1 MKKIT
6 LSLIFFLFAFASFG
20 QVELKP
26 AIGINVTNVSK
37 DPDSG
42 STKGQVGYQVGASVL
57 IGEKF
62 YVEPGI
68 FYVRK
73 STQFVEEGSSP
84 NELQL
89 DMSGI
94 RIPVAVG
101 YHLLGNEESLAALRI
116 LGGGSA
122 FFVTG
127 VDAEGASKDDFKSPT
142 WGLFAG
148 AGLDLWI
155 FFLDVKYEWSLTD
168 VSSITDFDVGKYRS
182 FYSNLGV
189 RIRF

>member
-1 MKKIT
+1 MKKFT
-6 LSLIFFLFAFASFG
+6 LILIVLFMAIAAYS

-26 AIGINVTNVSK
+26 AIGINVSNVSK
-37 DPDSG
+37 DPDTG
-42 STKGQVGYQVGASVL
+42 NATGQVGYQVGASVL

-62 YVEPGI
+62 YIDPGI
-68 FYVRK
+68 FYVKK
-73 STQFVEEGSSP
+73 STQFVEEGTSVE
-84 NELQL
+84 ELKL

-127 VDAEGASKDDFKSPT
+127 VDAEGANKDDFKSPT

-148 AGLDLWI
+148 AGLDIWI
-155 FFLDVKYEWSLTD
+155 LFLDVKYEWSLTD
-168 VSSITDFDVGKYRS
+168 VSSVTDFDIGKYRS

-189 RIRF
+189 RIKF

>member
-1 MKKIT
+1 
-6 LSLIFFLFAFASFG
+6 
-20 QVELKP
+20 
-26 AIGINVTNVSK
+26 
-37 DPDSG
+37 
-42 STKGQVGYQVGASVL
+42 VGFQIGASVL

-68 FYVRK
+68 FYIRK

-127 VDAEGASKDDFKSPT
+127 VDAEGASK
-142 WGLFAG
+142 
-148 AGLDLWI
+148 
-155 FFLDVKYEWSLTD
+155 Y
-168 VSSITDFDVGKYRS
+168 YR
-182 FYSNLGV
+182 F
-189 RIRF
+189 

>member
-1 MKKIT
+1 M
-6 LSLIFFLFAFASFG
+6 FAFASFG

-26 AIGINVTNVSK
+26 AIGINFTNVSK

-42 STKGQVGYQVGASVL
+42 STKGQVGFQIGASVL

-73 STQFVEEGSSP
+73 STQFVEDGSSP

-101 YHLLGNEESLAALRI
+101 
-116 LGGGSA
+116 
-122 FFVTG
+122 
-127 VDAEGASKDDFKSPT
+127 
-142 WGLFAG
+142 
-148 AGLDLWI
+148 
-155 FFLDVKYEWSLTD
+155 
-168 VSSITDFDVGKYRS
+168 
-182 FYSNLGV
+182 
-189 RIRF
+189 